1 LFSPGISSLA
11 KEPKGMMRR
20 MEKVISRH
28 RVIVL
33 PVMSMSGSPWSML
46 LFQYLNQQDS
56 LVFRVNGH
64 SMKA

>member
-1 LFSPGISSLA
+1 
-11 KEPKGMMRR
+11 

-28 RVIVL
+28 RVIIL
-33 PVMSMSGSPWSML
+33 PVKSMSGSPWSML

-56 LVFRVNGH
+56 LVFSVNGH